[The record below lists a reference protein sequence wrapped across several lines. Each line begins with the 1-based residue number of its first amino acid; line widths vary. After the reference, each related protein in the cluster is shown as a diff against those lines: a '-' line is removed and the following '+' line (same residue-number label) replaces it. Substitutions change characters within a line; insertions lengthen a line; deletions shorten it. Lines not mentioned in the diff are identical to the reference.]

1 MKNLAI
7 TLLLLIGFNALG
19 SSTSIADS
27 AASYYRQGKYERS
40 AQSLEL
46 LLQQNYVSSDL
57 YAALGNSYYK
67 QNNIGLAILNYER
80 ALKLNPGN
88 ADLQD
93 NLNLANAKKSDKI
106 SEDVQLSMYTSI
118 KKLNASIR
126 YDTLAWIALSLM
138 AIAAVGIIVSRFAAK
153 DKRKRLVVSG
163 LLLNGLGLLMLCFAL
178 YQKSILDKNIEGIVL
193 DPSIEVHSEPSSTS
207 GVVVTLHEGSKII
220 LDESDRN
227 WIKVRI
233 NAEYSGWILKSSVAE
248 I

>member
-40 AQSLEL
+40 AQSLEIL
-46 LLQQNYVSSDL
+46 IQQNYVSSDL
-57 YAALGNSYYK
+57 CAALGNAYYK

-106 SEDVQLSMYTSI
+106 SDEVQMSMYTSI
-118 KKLNASIR
+118 KKLNASIH

-138 AIAAVGIIVSRFAAK
+138 AFAAVGIIVSRFSAK
-153 DKRKRLVVSG
+153 EKRKRLVVSG
-163 LLLNGLGLLMLCFAL
+163 VSLAGIGILALCFTL
-178 YQKSILDKNIEGIVL
+178 YQKSILDENKEGIVL
-193 DPSIEVHSEPSSTS
+193 DASVEVHSEPSSTS
-207 GVVVTLHEGSKII
+207 SVVVTLHEGSKII
-220 LDESDRN
+220 LNESDRN
-227 WIKVRI
+227 WVKVRI
-233 NAEYSGWILKSSVAE
+233 NAEYSGWILKSSAAE